1 MAKAS
6 VRRYYFTHP
15 GNIGVYGKT
24 QSGKTTLIFDLIR
37 NRDIMFR
44 DKNDDPVS
52 YKSVW
57 VFHGVASQPLYEKLQ
72 VDVPTVTFYRSFPT
86 EPIEEIIREE
96 NRLALIFIDDQEEL
110 LQISGENKVKNLV
123 NRDCHHLDMLVIMSF
138 QSLFPRGNESLN
150 IQRQFDVYIFMTFPG
165 NNNIKLKL
173 EKILGERKLANLI
186 VKIWRK
192 WTGKRG
198 GYMLIDLHLDK
209 LEAHENVLAW
219 NKILPRNQDDEDS
232 PRLLMKKFRR

>member
-1 MAKAS
+1 MEIKLNIFFMTIRVKAS
-6 VRRYYFTHP
+6 IRRYYFTHP

-37 NRDIMFR
+37 NRDTMFH
-44 DKNDDPVS
+44 DKTDDPIV

-57 VFHGVASQPLYEKLQ
+57 VFHGVASQPLYEELP
-72 VDVPTVTFYRSFPT
+72 VDVPTVTFYRGFPT

-96 NRLALIFIDDQEEL
+96 NRPALIFIGNQEEL

-138 QSLFPRGNESLN
+138 QSLFPRSNESLN
-150 IQRQFDVYIFMTFPG
+150 IQRQFDVYIFMTFPR

-173 EKILGERKLANLI
+173 EKNSR
-186 VKIWRK
+186 
-192 WTGKRG
+192 GKEVG
-198 GYMLIDLHLDK
+198 
-209 LEAHENVLAW
+209 
-219 NKILPRNQDDEDS
+219 
-232 PRLLMKKFRR
+232 